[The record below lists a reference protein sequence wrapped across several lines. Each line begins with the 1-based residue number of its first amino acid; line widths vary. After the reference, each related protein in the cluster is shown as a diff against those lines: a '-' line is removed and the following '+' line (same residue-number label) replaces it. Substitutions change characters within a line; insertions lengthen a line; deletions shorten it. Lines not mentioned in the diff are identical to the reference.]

1 MFEFIYANKF
11 LFKHIANINL
21 FYFKSEKKDC
31 FGLYKKKLYFKLT

>member
-21 FYFKSEKKDC
+21 FYFKSEKK
-31 FGLYKKKLYFKLT
+31 GLFWSLQKKNIF